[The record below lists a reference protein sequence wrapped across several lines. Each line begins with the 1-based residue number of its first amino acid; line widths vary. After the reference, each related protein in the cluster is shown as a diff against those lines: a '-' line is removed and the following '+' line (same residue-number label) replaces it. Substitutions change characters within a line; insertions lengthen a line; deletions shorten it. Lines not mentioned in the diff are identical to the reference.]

1 MRRIVVIG
9 IVMAVLTAACGD
21 DDSVTTTESLDETST
36 TVAPATTAST
46 PAAQGAEFTLGITD
60 DGAILRVGV
69 GDTIT
74 VRLPIDDPSDAPW
87 IISQPPDPVVLGIGD
102 SFTFVPSEPGAGLS
116 YIEFVFWVFGAGT
129 TEIVISQGPL
139 SIMSPSLTFTVEV
152 SGG

>member
-21 DDSVTTTESLDETST
+21 DDSITTTESLDETST

-46 PAAQGAEFTLGITD
+46 PEAQGAEFTLRTTD

-74 VRLPIDDPSDAPW
+74 ARLPIDDPSDAPW
-87 IISQPPDPVVLGIGD
+87 IISQPPDPLVLGVGD
-102 SFTFVPSEPGAGLS
+102 SFTFVPSEPGAAPS

-129 TEIVISQGPL
+129 TEIVISQGPPG
-139 SIMSPSLTFTVEV
+139 SMSPSLTFTVEV
-152 SGG
+152 EAG